1 MSSSSDC
8 PPTRAAAQYSAGP
21 RRSALRRRRPDGQDM
36 AVPSAPLPTTHA
48 HCAKPVGSRPLS
60 ARAHSLTQHP
70 AKTVRLPP
78 AQAHFATALASAHA
92 CPTPPRPLRPHNGSL
107 SGSAVAHALYDSES
121 PYVSYLTIWQG
132 ATPVA
137 APFKLPAEKLGVGG
151 RLGGVA
157 DLGGSLTSQQC
168 RRTAAGTCRKQAAGG
183 RHYLPPIPV
192 AISSPHPIPLASS
205 PAQPPPTSPETDTT
219 ACCPL
224 RSPHTALH

>member
-36 AVPSAPLPTTHA
+36 AVPSAPLPTAHA

-137 APFKLPAEKLGVGG
+137 APFKLPVEKLGVGG
-151 RLGGVA
+151 RWQTWVGP
-157 DLGGSLTSQQC
+157 SLPSS
-168 RRTAAGTCRKQAAGG
+168 AAGPPQEPVGSKRRGDGTTF
-183 RHYLPPIPV
+183 LPSLWRFPV
-192 AISSPHPIPLASS
+192 L
-205 PAQPPPTSPETDTT
+205 TRF
-219 ACCPL
+219 L
-224 RSPHTALH
+224 

>member
-36 AVPSAPLPTTHA
+36 AVPSAPLPTAHA

-151 RLGGVA
+151 RLGG
-157 DLGGSLTSQQC
+157 GGRPGWVPHFPAVPQDRRRNLSEASGGGTALPSSHPCGDFQSSPDSFSFFP
-168 RRTAAGTCRKQAAGG
+168 RTAPSHLT
-183 RHYLPPIPV
+183 
-192 AISSPHPIPLASS
+192 
-205 PAQPPPTSPETDTT
+205 
-219 ACCPL
+219 
-224 RSPHTALH
+224 